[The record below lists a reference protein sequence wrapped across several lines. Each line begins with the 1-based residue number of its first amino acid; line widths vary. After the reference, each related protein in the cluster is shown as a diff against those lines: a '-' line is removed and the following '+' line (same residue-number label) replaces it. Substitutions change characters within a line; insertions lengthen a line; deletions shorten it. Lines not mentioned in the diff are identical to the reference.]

1 MQIAKM
7 STVLRNLCIRC
18 LTLHPVP
25 WLLMHGVRT
34 VAATR
39 LLLARIYGPGWK
51 QTSSSRR
58 TMSRSSNRW
67 RRAPS
72 LKKQRETFFLF
83 WTEKAERDLQCDSF
97 GWRDWGSE
105 TVEEEQFESSSSVQ
119 LTAAAARRQIFTGSA
134 RSSAQVVL
142 VRAEPRKKRRR
153 CAAWRLRRRSGNK
166 RTSTYSLSSCGS
178 HTPTFVLALFDG
190 RAASCMPTT
199 WESHTWVSISRF
211 LWSCL
216 VLTSK
221 LFTHQ
226 DSQTLIRNAKVN

>member
-51 QTSSSRR
+51 QTSLSRR

-67 RRAPS
+67 CRVPS
-72 LKKQRETFFLF
+72 FDCYWLREAERDFLF

-166 RTSTYSLSSCGS
+166 RTSTTPCSPAGPTLPLSC
-178 HTPTFVLALFDG
+178 
-190 RAASCMPTT
+190 
-199 WESHTWVSISRF
+199 
-211 LWSCL
+211 
-216 VLTSK
+216 
-221 LFTHQ
+221 
-226 DSQTLIRNAKVN
+226 